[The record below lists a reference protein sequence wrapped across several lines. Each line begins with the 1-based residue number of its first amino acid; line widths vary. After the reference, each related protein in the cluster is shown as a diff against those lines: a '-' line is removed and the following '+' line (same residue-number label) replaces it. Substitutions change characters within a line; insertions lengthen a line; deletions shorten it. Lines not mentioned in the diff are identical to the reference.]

1 MESDEKTAVAIVAL
15 LLVEKK
21 KKKIRVGKT
30 LAGEENLSLHSM
42 RR

>member
-1 MESDEKTAVAIVAL
+1 MESDEKTVVAIVAL

-21 KKKIRVGKT
+21 KKIRVGKT
-30 LAGEENLSLHSM
+30 LAGDENLSLYSM